1 MAKFFREP
9 MNGLTHFVG
18 IFFAIAA
25 LIALLTR
32 SGDPL
37 TLPQI
42 VAFSIF
48 GTAMILLYTAST
60 LYHWLPF
67 DGKKLE
73 IFRKIDHVMIFVFI
87 AASYTPI
94 CLVSLQGG
102 WGWSIFGTVWAITI
116 AGLFLKIFWLN
127 APRKLYTAIY
137 LLMGWLIIIGIW
149 PLSQKVDF
157 MGIIWL
163 FIGGFFYTV
172 GATIY
177 ALKKPDPFP
186 GFFGFHEIFHVFIIF
201 GSFSHFWMIY
211 KFI

>member
-18 IFFAIAA
+18 IFFAVAA

-37 TLPQI
+37 NLRQI
-42 VAFSIF
+42 VSFSIF